1 MRDPTRRQWLLIDR
15 MIVARALIEGI
26 SVLSSDRQLDA
37 YGIRR
42 LAP

>member
-1 MRDPTRRQWLLIDR
+1 
-15 MIVARALIEGI
+15 MIVAQALVEGV